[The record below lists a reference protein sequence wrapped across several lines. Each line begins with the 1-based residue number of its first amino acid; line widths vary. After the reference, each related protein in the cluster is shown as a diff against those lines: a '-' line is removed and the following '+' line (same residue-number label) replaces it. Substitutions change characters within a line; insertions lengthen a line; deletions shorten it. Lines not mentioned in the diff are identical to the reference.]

1 MDLNVCLPRPE
12 DLFDSADLS
21 EMSSNS
27 NFKFLIQTGY
37 EHIQRTTTTTTTSGA
52 PPAEKMEM

>member
-37 EHIQRTTTTTTTSGA
+37 EHIQRTTTTSGA